1 MYSSPPYL
9 NPLASFTPDMNEDAI
24 TRVIHA
30 MREAVAEMK
39 PQPSPPRE
47 IYKKIPMLTE
57 ATPDA
62 FHNWRK
68 VFEVNHEIAGW
79 NNSRAR
85 LEASAAMIGDARD
98 IIDHIPTDHVPAADE
113 DDAAPVAELLDRYRD
128 AIQPPLARERMM
140 ADLRQAKQREE
151 ESVVVFAGRIKRYFC
166 RLFPARAAAC
176 ETDTELTY
184 VFREGIRHQPIRDK
198 VREAGDQPLQQM
210 VATALIA
217 EVTMAKKIQDETG
230 MMPNSLERAIS
241 AISKPNQ
248 DFSGSCFIC
257 NKPGHRQAEC
267 NFLKKAMDLA
277 KKPDG
282 KRRNKGG
289 RVNKPYKGDDNKASG
304 NSNGRD

>member
-1 MYSSPPYL
+1 MDEAQCLRFINAINAVTQAIAANAPP
-9 NPLASFTPDMNEDAI
+9 PPPPPPAP
-24 TRVIHA
+24 V
-30 MREAVAEMK
+30 
-39 PQPSPPRE
+39 PRE

-62 FHNWRK
+62 FHRWRC

-79 NNSRAR
+79 TNSRAR
-85 LEASAAMIGDARD
+85 LEASAAMMGDARD
-98 IIDHIPTDHVPAADE
+98 TIDHIPTEHVPAQGQA
-113 DDAAPVAELLDRYRD
+113 DAAPVAQLLDRYRD

-140 ADLRQAKQREE
+140 ADLRQAKQHED

-166 RLFPARAAAC
+166 RLFPARAANC

-210 VATALIA
+210 VANALIA
-217 EVTMAKKIQDETG
+217 EVTMAKKIQEETG
-230 MMPNSLERAIS
+230 VMPTSLERGIS
-241 AISKPNQ
+241 AISKPSQ

-257 NKPGHRQAEC
+257 GKSGHRQAEC

-277 KKPDG
+277 KKTDG

-289 RVNKPYKGDDNKASG
+289 KVGKPYKGDNNAASG
-304 NSNGRD
+304 NAKGRD